1 VAALIEQNEIPES
14 ARLAKS
20 SAAHPNTSLESPTP
34 DSLLPVSRLD
44 SLTGIANAMDLAI
57 KD

>member
-1 VAALIEQNEIPES
+1 VAALIEQNEIPE
-14 ARLAKS
+14 LA
-20 SAAHPNTSLESPTP
+20 PTCQVERRAPEYVLRIPPP